1 MHIYARDK
9 SPSNTF
15 CFIIELTPYFE
26 PCELSNYSNES
37 LVVQKWPQKSPISF
51 IEALLIFV
59 RQVIDRTYLQL

>member
-15 CFIIELTPYFE
+15 FIIELTPYFDA